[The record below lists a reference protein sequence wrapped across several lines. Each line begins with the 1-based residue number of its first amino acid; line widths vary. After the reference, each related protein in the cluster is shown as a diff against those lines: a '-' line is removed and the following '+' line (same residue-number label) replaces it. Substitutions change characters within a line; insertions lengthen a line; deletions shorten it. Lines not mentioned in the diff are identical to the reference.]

1 MMNKNNKKQTMSS
14 CDTCAYLV
22 YDDEFEEYVCDVS
35 MDEDDMSRLMS
46 DSHYSCPFYKYGDE
60 YSVVRKQM

>member
-1 MMNKNNKKQTMSS
+1 MADKKNKQTQFG
-14 CDTCAYLV
+14 CDTCAYLI
-22 YDDEFEEYVCDVS
+22 YDEEYEEYVCDVS
-35 MDEDDMSRLMS
+35 LDEDDVSRLMS